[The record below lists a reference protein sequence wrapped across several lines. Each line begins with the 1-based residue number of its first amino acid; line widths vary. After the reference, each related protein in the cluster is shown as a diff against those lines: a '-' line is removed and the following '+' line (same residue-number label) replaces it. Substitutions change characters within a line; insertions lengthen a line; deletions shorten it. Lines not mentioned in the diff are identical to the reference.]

1 MIDDSAAGS
10 GADTNSHRPRHL
22 ECAPFEN
29 REGCGSLSGMGAK
42 MGQPPR
48 HGESDMNEALANP
61 PEVVFLRFAPV
72 ATVAIAQLLGT
83 SLWFSAN
90 SAADDLRRAWGAS
103 VSDIGILTSAVQLG
117 FILGTLVFALS
128 GLADRFPAS
137 RIFPVCALLGAMF
150 NAGFAW
156 LSTDIASGAVF
167 RFAVGICLAG
177 IYPIGMKLIVSWV
190 PERTGSALAYLVG
203 MLTLGTAL
211 PHGLRLIGATWKW
224 QYVIGTSSALAALA
238 ALLIYLL
245 GDGPH
250 LAPRKA
256 VPGIRMGGVLGAFAS
271 RDFRAAALGYFGHMW
286 ELYAFW
292 TIVPLLIVRTSL
304 NVSLGNLKVSGLA
317 FAIIAAGAFGCVVGG
332 LFTHRWG
339 SARVAAVSLSVS
351 GLCCFIFALAWRAFP
366 PVALLALLLVWGA
379 AVVADSPQFSALS
392 ARACPPSLVG
402 AALAIQISVG
412 FAITIVS
419 IAIATGL
426 FERLGANVAWLL
438 LPGPLLGLIGFH
450 PQWSRS
456 FKLSQ

>member
-1 MIDDSAAGS
+1 MPPAETFSALSPESKG
-10 GADTNSHRPRHL
+10 
-22 ECAPFEN
+22 
-29 REGCGSLSGMGAK
+29 EGCAILH
-42 MGQPPR
+42 GQ
-48 HGESDMNEALANP
+48 SDMNQAHANP
-61 PEVVFLRFAPV
+61 PTVAIPRFDPV
-72 ATVAIAQLLGT
+72 ATIAIAQLLGT

-128 GLADRFPAS
+128 GLADRSPAS
-137 RIFPVCALLGAMF
+137 RIFSVCALLGATF

-156 LSTDIASGAVF
+156 LSTGIVSAAVF

-190 PERTGSALAYLVG
+190 PARTGSALAYLVA

-211 PHGLRLIGATWKW
+211 PHALRLIGASWRW
-224 QYVIGTSSALAALA
+224 QYVIGTSSALAVLA
-238 ALLIYLL
+238 ALLIYIL

-250 LAPRKA
+250 LVLHRG
-256 VPGIRMGGVLGAFAS
+256 VPGARMGAVLGAFAS

-292 TIVPLLIVRTSL
+292 TIVPLLILRTSL
-304 NVSLGNLKVSGLA
+304 NVNLHNLKVSGLA
-317 FAIIAAGAFGCVVGG
+317 FAIISAGALGCVLGG
-332 LFTHRWG
+332 LFSRKWG
-339 SARVAAVSLSVS
+339 SARVAAVSLSLS
-351 GLCCFIFALAWRAFP
+351 GLCCLIFALAWRLFS

-392 ARACPPSLVG
+392 ARACPPTLVG
-402 AALAIQISVG
+402 AALAIQISIG

-419 IAIATGL
+419 IAIVTGL
-426 FERLGANVAWLL
+426 FDRLGTEVVWVL
-438 LPGPLLGLIGFH
+438 LPGPLLGLLGFY
-450 PQWSRS
+450 PQWARTFHSPR
-456 FKLSQ
+456 

>member
-1 MIDDSAAGS
+1 
-10 GADTNSHRPRHL
+10 
-22 ECAPFEN
+22 
-29 REGCGSLSGMGAK
+29 
-42 MGQPPR
+42 
-48 HGESDMNEALANP
+48 MNEAFANP
-61 PEVVFLRFAPV
+61 PEVAMPRFAPV
-72 ATVAIAQLLGT
+72 ATIAIAQLLGT

-103 VSDIGILTSAVQLG
+103 VSDIGVLTSAVQLG

-128 GLADRFPAS
+128 GVADRFPAS

-156 LSTDIASGAVF
+156 LSTGIASGAVF

-211 PHGLRLIGATWKW
+211 PHALRLIGAAWKW
-224 QYVIGTSSALAALA
+224 QYVIGTSSVLAALA
-238 ALLIYLL
+238 AFLIYFL

-250 LAPRKA
+250 LALRKGM
-256 VPGIRMGGVLGAFAS
+256 PGVRMGGVLGAFAS

-304 NVSLGNLKVSGLA
+304 NVNLGNVKVSGLA
-317 FAIIAAGAFGCVVGG
+317 FAIISAGAFGCVVGG
-332 LFTHRWG
+332 LFSHRWG

-351 GLCCFIFALAWRAFP
+351 GLCCFIFALGWRVYP
-366 PVALLALLLVWGA
+366 PVALLALFLLWGA

-402 AALAIQISVG
+402 AALAIQISIG

-438 LPGPLLGLIGFH
+438 LPGPLLGLIGFY
-450 PQWSRS
+450 PQWARS
-456 FKLSQ
+456 LRA